1 LHRFYTPIEATDV
14 LLLFALQGLIFFA
27 QIMTLI
33 RILKSFYNS
42 IMIRRKKETKKK
54 KRQIKQKKETNALR

>member
-1 LHRFYTPIEATDV
+1 LHRFYTPTEATDV
-14 LLLFALQGLIFFA
+14 LLLFALQGLIAFA

-54 KRQIKQKKETNALR
+54 KGQIKQKNETNAPR